1 MQWSASISVFT
12 TAATARPPQPILTI
26 FRSGR
31 GRPSWWFSCER
42 GPGAR
47 TVSTSPF
54 TDTCS
59 GPTMLTYATFTF
71 GVAGDGLDGGRKQR
85 GPRMRGTASPGVA
98 AWCYTAL
105 RSHTFP
111 IGKGSKIRRR
121 SACSICRPSAVVVHS
136 AKVASPLQACL
147 TRALHSA
154 TLILGSGIVLTPSF
168 QPPKKPKWSAC
179 PSS

>member
-1 MQWSASISVFT
+1 MQWSASISVFA
-12 TAATARPPQPILTI
+12 TAATARPSQAILTI

-54 TDTCS
+54 TGACS

-71 GVAGDGLDGGRKQR
+71 GVAGDGLDGGAQTAGASHARHGIFR
-85 GPRMRGTASPGVA
+85 GGCLVLYSSAQPHLPDRERA
-98 AWCYTAL
+98 
-105 RSHTFP
+105 
-111 IGKGSKIRRR
+111 KIRRR
-121 SACSICRPSAVVVHS
+121 CACKVSRPSS
-136 AKVASPLQACL
+136 SSKVASLLQACL

-168 QPPKKPKWSAC
+168 QPPKKPKWSAY